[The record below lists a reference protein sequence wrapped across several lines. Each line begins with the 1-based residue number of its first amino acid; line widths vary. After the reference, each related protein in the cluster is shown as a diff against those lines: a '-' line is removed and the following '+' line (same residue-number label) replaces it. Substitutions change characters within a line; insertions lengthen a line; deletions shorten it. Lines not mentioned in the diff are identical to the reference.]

1 MEQQPTP
8 EAAVS
13 DEANGTLH
21 TASGVEEA
29 PRAEETVKYSTYK
42 RVVSS
47 EKNWKQKAEELQ
59 AQFEQQ
65 HKYSPSGAR

>member
-8 EAAVS
+8 AAAVS
-13 DEANGTLH
+13 DEANGTLQ
-21 TASGVEEA
+21 TASGVEET

-47 EKNWKQKAEELQ
+47 EKNWK
-59 AQFEQQ
+59 
-65 HKYSPSGAR
+65 ARPKSYRLKLSQSKTQP